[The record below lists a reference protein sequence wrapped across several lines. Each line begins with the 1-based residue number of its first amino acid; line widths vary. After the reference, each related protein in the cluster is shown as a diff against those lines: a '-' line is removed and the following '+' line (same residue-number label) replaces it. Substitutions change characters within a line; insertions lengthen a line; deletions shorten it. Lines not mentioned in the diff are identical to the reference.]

1 MKRFFLVLTFLTLCL
16 MLCAS
21 ASADSAPMQ
30 LMRMNP
36 LAFSKQP
43 TRIESVTPTPDGSFV
58 IIYFA
63 DSDTA
68 GMQEMRLELFDAAG
82 ASLLSAALGDAN
94 LLEEGAP
101 YPRGQVI
108 WRKPLRVRILPGHY
122 DDGSLQAAHLPLHGE
137 AGTEADDEEA
147 EIRRGVLCRACRGL
161 HVPYAGTFGGRKR
174 RFALPHGE
182 NLAYCQREAED
193 AVSVRLVVLR
203 LP

>member
-68 GMQEMRLELFDAAG
+68 GMQEMR
-82 ASLLSAALGDAN
+82 
-94 LLEEGAP
+94 
-101 YPRGQVI
+101 
-108 WRKPLRVRILPGHY
+108 RVRPCCPPRWGMPICWRRVRRIR
-122 DDGSLQAAHLPLHGE
+122 
-137 AGTEADDEEA
+137 AD
-147 EIRRGVLCRACRGL
+147 R
-161 HVPYAGTFGGRKR
+161 
-174 RFALPHGE
+174 
-182 NLAYCQREAED
+182 
-193 AVSVRLVVLR
+193 
-203 LP
+203 

>member
-82 ASLLSAALGDAN
+82 ASLLSAALGI
-94 LLEEGAP
+94 P
-101 YPRGQVI
+101 I
-108 WRKPLRVRILPGHY
+108 CWRRVRRIR
-122 DDGSLQAAHLPLHGE
+122 
-137 AGTEADDEEA
+137 AD
-147 EIRRGVLCRACRGL
+147 R
-161 HVPYAGTFGGRKR
+161 
-174 RFALPHGE
+174 
-182 NLAYCQREAED
+182 
-193 AVSVRLVVLR
+193 
-203 LP
+203 

>member
-68 GMQEMRLELFDAAG
+68 GMQEMRLELFDAA
-82 ASLLSAALGDAN
+82 AFR
-94 LLEEGAP
+94 P
-101 YPRGQVI
+101 PCCPPRWGMPI
-108 WRKPLRVRILPGHY
+108 CWRRVRRIR
-122 DDGSLQAAHLPLHGE
+122 
-137 AGTEADDEEA
+137 AD
-147 EIRRGVLCRACRGL
+147 R
-161 HVPYAGTFGGRKR
+161 
-174 RFALPHGE
+174 
-182 NLAYCQREAED
+182 
-193 AVSVRLVVLR
+193 
-203 LP
+203 

>member
-108 WRKPLRVRILPGHY
+108 LEKTASCANITRTLRRWKSTSSASTATR
-122 DDGSLQAAHLPLHGE
+122 GSRYRS
-137 AGTEADDEEA
+137 
-147 EIRRGVLCRACRGL
+147 RR
-161 HVPYAGTFGGRKR
+161 R
-174 RFALPHGE
+174 R
-182 NLAYCQREAED
+182 
-193 AVSVRLVVLR
+193 S
-203 LP
+203 

>member
-43 TRIESVTPTPDGSFV
+43 THIESVTPTPDGSFV

-68 GMQEMRLELFDAAG
+68 GMQDMRLELFDAAG
-82 ASLLSAALGDAN
+82 ASLLSA
-94 LLEEGAP
+94 
-101 YPRGQVI
+101 
-108 WRKPLRVRILPGHY
+108 K
-122 DDGSLQAAHLPLHGE
+122 
-137 AGTEADDEEA
+137 
-147 EIRRGVLCRACRGL
+147 
-161 HVPYAGTFGGRKR
+161 
-174 RFALPHGE
+174 
-182 NLAYCQREAED
+182 
-193 AVSVRLVVLR
+193 
-203 LP
+203 